1 MGLKLRESLFRHTVA
16 HFNALFICRVRANEL
31 TLSYMDIPFLRWY
44 SVVQSRRSRRHF
56 DSKRPIESGSLA
68 ALGKVCREFTPFPHA
83 RACLVNEPEKDIFK
97 GIVGGY
103 GKVSGA
109 PAFIAFIGDMRAPS
123 VQEEVGYIG
132 EGIILEATAL
142 GLNTCW
148 VAGFFRPENVASL
161 VEIKDNER
169 VLAVTPVG
177 YASRFESFTEKLMTG
192 FGLTHRRLPL
202 SKLVS
207 GWRVDNLPEWAK
219 VSLEAARLAP
229 SAVNRQPWGF
239 DVDGS
244 GIVFVRTSSPEFNV
258 SKRLDCGI
266 AMLHIE
272 VAASNFGIQGAW
284 ELLEAPRVSR
294 FVTANNKESQK

>member
-1 MGLKLRESLFRHTVA
+1 
-16 HFNALFICRVRANEL
+16 
-31 TLSYMDIPFLRWY
+31 MDIPFSRWHLAIKK
-44 SVVQSRRSRRHF
+44 RRSRRHF
-56 DSKRPIESGSLA
+56 DPHRSIESDILA
-68 ALGKVCREFTPFPHA
+68 KLDTFCQQFRPFPHA
-83 RACLVNEPEKDIFK
+83 RAYLVSEPAKDIFK
-97 GIVGGY
+97 GIVGDY
-103 GKVSGA
+103 GKISGA

-123 VQEEVGYIG
+123 VQEEVGYTG

-148 VAGFFRPENVASL
+148 VAGFFRPESVASL
-161 VEIKDNER
+161 VEIKNNER

-177 YASRFESFTEKLMTG
+177 YASRFESLTERLMTG

-244 GIVFVRTSSPEFNV
+244 GITVFVRTSGPEFNV

-294 FVTANNKESQK
+294 FVAANTKGSRK